1 MPSPYSPYSVEQAE
15 PPKWHPGEEVA
26 ASAFVGMTL
35 LLVIEVNFEIFHMF
49 KRRRGLYYWAMTT
62 GSWACA
68 IDAIGIIIKYLS
80 PDTKRVWPLY
90 TLLLSVG
97 WAAYTVA
104 QLTVLYSRLHLVCER
119 RRLQHGIL
127 LMILTFSPIIIIT
140 DWVVIWPAYAPNKRI
155 TGEWSPRAA
164 IVERCA
170 QLAFST
176 MEVIISGIY
185 LYCLARLLRA
195 KPSVRQRRV
204 MQDLLYVLLL
214 VISLDIINI
223 ILVFVNRIGLS
234 HPIQTFSYTL
244 KFRFEFLVLN
254 QLMAV
259 AARGLQRETFGER
272 RYHDSEALQDP
283 SNFGQRLQTLDT
295 TEYKNEDHSLQKNYL
310 GPINLPASTLSPATD
325 KSSFPRR
332 HDSMKGF
339 PKHESDQWLPILHIN
354 GKHKLPSQGK
364 PLPEFLQSN
373 METFW
378 KDDGD
383 DHEEEE
389 VQIGLEKWDPR
400 GSTTL
405 QVPWLQARG
414 EV

>member
-15 PPKWHPGEEVA
+15 PPKWRPGEEVA
-26 ASAFVGMTL
+26 ASAIIGMTL
-35 LLVIEVNFEIFHMF
+35 LLVIEVNFEIFRLF
-49 KRRRGLYYWAMTT
+49 KRRKGLYYWAMTT
-62 GSWACA
+62 GSWACGF
-68 IDAIGIIIKYLS
+68 DAIGIIIKYLS
-80 PDTKRVWPLY
+80 PGTKRVWPIY

-104 QLTVLYSRLHLVCER
+104 QLTVLYSRLHLVCEGQ
-119 RRLQHGIL
+119 RLQRGIL
-127 LMILTFSPIIIIT
+127 FMILTFSPIIIIT
-140 DWVVIWPAYAPNKRI
+140 DWVVIWPAYVPNQRI
-155 TGEWSPRAA
+155 TSEWSPRAA

-170 QLAFST
+170 QLAFSI

-185 LYCLARLLRA
+185 LYCLARLLQA

-204 MQDLLYVLLL
+204 MLDLLNVLLL
-214 VISLDIINI
+214 VVSLDIINI

-244 KFRFEFLVLN
+244 KFRLEFLVLN

-272 RYHDSEALQDP
+272 RYHESGALQDP
-283 SNFGQRLQTLDT
+283 STFGQTLQTLDT
-295 TEYKNEDHSLQKNYL
+295 TEHNNEDHSLQRKSP
-310 GPINLPASTLSPATD
+310 GPIKLPASTLSPTTD
-325 KSSFPRR
+325 KSSFPQR
-332 HDSMKGF
+332 HDSMKGS
-339 PKHESDQWLPILHIN
+339 PRHRGGHWLPTLHN
-354 GKHKLPSQGK
+354 SGKHRLPSQGK
-364 PLPEFLQSN
+364 PLPEFPQSD
-373 METFW
+373 MKTFW

-389 VQIGLEKWDPR
+389 VPIGLENWDPR

-405 QVPWLQARG
+405 QVPWLQG
-414 EV
+414 KCEV